1 MFRRLHSRIVA
12 MGSVCGMTP
21 LSPPAEVFLKS
32 LPAPKEV
39 NPEKYERFK
48 KEEGQRKVGEA
59 VNAFSQKVVKEPFYD
74 FIRGA
79 SGHKH
84 VVLLLSEGNLVTFG
98 DNTHGQTAAPLL
110 HHEHS
115 QQRIFDYSEKKNNI
129 GIMDEARAPLFIDMG
144 NTLAADSSAV
154 HVACGSN
161 FSIVYVK
168 ETRRVICFGSNSV
181 GQLGLGHKNIVDPSD
196 GFETWDPLAAWFPD
210 NSSVTVRSISCG
222 FNHSIVQLTNGSL
235 YAFGSNTWG
244 ELGIGSTTSPVYP
257 TRILFFEER
266 GIHIKKVAL
275 GNSFTLFLTTDGRV
289 YGCGATEEGQL
300 PRNAFEPVPIMIGR
314 HFVRHSEGKSCSNG
328 KIPDPKKLIRI
339 KDIATVGSI
348 AAYLT
353 YKSELIVQ
361 GGLRDYGFSVPS
373 PRLLLL
379 SQDSAQ
385 RCFANSLGV
394 SPDHINSTSFSIN
407 SLQSGPQTL
416 LLHYQN
422 GCVGGF
428 GANAEGELLNKV
440 KSIHGKEVNVADV
453 FSFNGIFPVWAP
465 ASVNVVAPKPWFVLG
480 KGFSMFVDNHC
491 VLPLKSEG
499 SPIELPSAFR
509 EKANIPSK
517 QLMKAMLAKK
527 LQD

>member
-1 MFRRLHSRIVA
+1 

-21 LSPPAEVFLKS
+21 LSPPAEVFLKT

-39 NPEKYERFK
+39 NPKKYERFER
-48 KEEGQRKVGEA
+48 EEGQRKVCETT
-59 VNAFSQKVVKEPFYD
+59 NAFPQEIVKEPFYD
-74 FIRGA
+74 FVRGA

-110 HHEHS
+110 HREHS
-115 QQRIFDYSEKKNNI
+115 LQSISSFTEKMNTV
-129 GIMDEARAPLFIDMG
+129 GLMDEARAPLYIDMG
-144 NTLAADSSAV
+144 STLAGDSSAV

-168 ETRRVICFGSNSV
+168 ETRRVICFGSNTV
-181 GQLGLGHKNIVDPSD
+181 GQLGLGHKNVVDPSD

-210 NSSVTVRSISCG
+210 DRSVTVRSISCG

-275 GNSFTLFLTTDGRV
+275 GNSFTLFLTTEGRV

-300 PRNAFEPVPIMIGR
+300 PRNAFEPVPIVLGR
-314 HFVRHSEGKSCSNG
+314 HFVRNSEGKSCSDG
-328 KIPDPKKLIRI
+328 KVTDHKKLIRI

-353 YKSELIVQ
+353 HKSELLVQ
-361 GGLRDYGFSVPS
+361 GGLRDYGFSVQS

-385 RCFANSLGV
+385 RCFAKSLGV
-394 SPDHINSTSFSIN
+394 GPEQINSAFFSIN

-440 KSIHGKEVNVADV
+440 KVIHGKEVNVADV
-453 FSFNGIFPVWAP
+453 FSFNEIFPVWAP
-465 ASVNVVAPKPWFVLG
+465 TSVNFFPSKPWFVLG
-480 KGFSMFVDNHC
+480 KGFSMFVDNHN
-491 VLPLKSEG
+491 VLPLKREG
-499 SPIELPSAFR
+499 APIELPSAFSK
-509 EKANIPSK
+509 KASIPSK
-517 QLMKAMLAKK
+517 QRMKSMLTNK
-527 LQD
+527 LHD